1 VDWGATGREQGGA
14 ARPVSFLGPLFFSR
28 QFRAEEEKGAIII
41 RDALYSYYYVQ
52 DVMCWQGSRSLMERP
67 KFTFHVW

>member
-1 VDWGATGREQGGA
+1 VRWNNKKSGSVFVLGRQGGLGSNWTRTRRRGA

-41 RDALYSYYYVQ
+41 RDALCSYY
-52 DVMCWQGSRSLMERP
+52 
-67 KFTFHVW
+67 

>member
-41 RDALYSYYYVQ
+41 RYAL
-52 DVMCWQGSRSLMERP
+52 
-67 KFTFHVW
+67 